1 MPRTTRIVVVL
12 EHANEEHNL
21 LTKSTTW
28 TTNFYI
34 FFFLLS
40 TSGLKDENKKL
51 HGQIKEQ
58 ELAAESEKQLTNR
71 LKQSLERQS
80 YNLQYNTLVPWDK

>member
-1 MPRTTRIVVVL
+1 MD
-12 EHANEEHNL
+12 
-21 LTKSTTW
+21 
-28 TTNFYI
+28 YI
-34 FFFLLS
+34 FVNFFLLS

-80 YNLQYNTLVPWDK
+80 YNL